1 MTWLVHSAEQA
12 PDLDWQASE
21 AGGRWWWVVDPNRPG
36 AGSPLAALY
45 ALPRLGLTRA
55 RHSFHLGRVVHA
67 AAELGLHQ
75 VRRTLQLG
83 QDSTGEAEIS
93 GLFDAGAPPEA
104 LRVLLESALS
114 DLADQRANEGA
125 RVVVELPGARDAEG
139 RSPFWDGLVRHFA
152 AGADARQLAERFG
165 PAFTSHLGLLL
176 PRQSIHA
183 AFLPEAT
190 QQQLG
195 RPAWSPWLEVLQ
207 QTGFSDWQHCRI
219 DDGGPIWARCLAPG
233 GC

>member
-1 MTWLVHSAEQA
+1 MNWLLHNAEQA
-12 PDLDWQASE
+12 PNPEWQASE
-21 AGGRWWWVVDPNRPG
+21 SGGRWWWVVKQADSADGPPM
-36 AGSPLAALY
+36 AALY
-45 ALPRLGLTRA
+45 ALPRQGLTRA

-83 QDSTGEAEIS
+83 QDATGEAEIS
-93 GLFDAGAPPEA
+93 GLLDAGAPPEA
-104 LRVLLESALS
+104 LQALLDAALA
-114 DLADQRANEGA
+114 DLATQRVNEGA
-125 RVVVELPGARDAEG
+125 LVVVELPGERDAAG
-139 RSPFWDGLVRHFA
+139 RSPFWEGLVRHFA
-152 AGADARQLAERFG
+152 AGADARQLAQRFG

-195 RPAWSPWLEVLQ
+195 RPAWSPWLTVLQ
-207 QTGFSDWQHCRI
+207 QAGFSDWQHCRI
-219 DDGGPIWARCLAPG
+219 DDGGPLWARAL
-233 GC
+233 